1 MTIPP
6 KKTIV
11 ILGAGSIGT
20 ALGNLLAEKEDLK
33 VILLTI
39 EPEVAESIND
49 QNINQKYFPGIRL
62 NKNLKA
68 TLGEYVIRDADFVFL
83 AIPSVAVVD
92 YVLQN
97 RQYLNPSTILV
108 NLAKGF
114 GNHEQVIAENL
125 MESLPNVV
133 CSMKGPAFARDMIG
147 GSPTGFTLAT
157 KETVWW
163 PVFGRMFSGT
173 PIYLDYTQDIKGVE
187 ILSILKNIY
196 AIVLG
201 IVDAHY
207 NSANLRF
214 LLLTKAFN
222 EMRQVLLFFG
232 GEQETLFR
240 YCGYGDFSL
249 TALNDLSRNR
259 TLGLL
264 IGKGFFTEDISSRV
278 VLEGR
283 LAVNIFYE
291 KLASS
296 GAGEDNFP
304 LMKQLYRVLN
314 GNYPVQEMLRSL
326 LSKELSDSSPN
337 TRAGH

>member
-1 MTIPP
+1 MTQPS

-20 ALGNLLAEKEDLK
+20 ALGNILAEKKNLK

-39 EPEVAESIND
+39 EPEVADSINNL
-49 QNINQKYFPGIRL
+49 NINQKYFPTIRL

-68 TLGEYVIRDADFVFL
+68 TLGEYVIRDADIVFL
-83 AIPSVAVVD
+83 AIPSVVVVD
-92 YVLQN
+92 YVLQIRN
-97 RQYLNPSTILV
+97 YLNTSTILV

-114 GNHEQVIAENL
+114 GKDKQVIAENL
-125 MESLPNVV
+125 MELFPNKV
-133 CSMKGPAFARDMIG
+133 CSLKGPAFARDMIG

-157 KETVWW
+157 PHHELWQ
-163 PVFGRMFSGT
+163 VFAELFSDT
-173 PIYLDYTQDIKGVE
+173 SIYLDFTNDIRGVE
-187 ILSILKNIY
+187 ILSILKNVY

-214 LLLTKAFN
+214 LLLTRAFN
-222 EMRQVLLFFG
+222 EMRQVLLFFNG
-232 GEQETLFR
+232 QQETLFR

-283 LAVNIFYE
+283 LAVNILYE
-291 KLASS
+291 KLSA
-296 GAGEDNFP
+296 AGTPDDQIP

-314 GNYPVQEMLRSL
+314 GNYPVQEMIRAL
-326 LSKELSDSSPN
+326 LSKELNALSSDN
-337 TRAGH
+337 

>member
-1 MTIPP
+1 MTI

-11 ILGAGSIGT
+11 ILGAGSLGT
-20 ALGNLLAEKEDLK
+20 ALGNILAVKEDLK

-39 EPEVAESIND
+39 EPEVADSINN

-62 NKNLKA
+62 NRNLKA

-92 YVLQN
+92 YVIQN
-97 RQYLNPSTILV
+97 RHYLNPSTILV

-114 GNHEQVIAENL
+114 GNNDQVIAEDL
-125 MESLPNVV
+125 MESLPNTV

-157 KETVWW
+157 RDTELW
-163 PVFGRMFSGT
+163 PVFERMFSDT
-173 PIYLDYTQDIKGVE
+173 SIYLDYSQDVKGVE
-187 ILSILKNIY
+187 IVSILKNIY

-214 LLLTKAFN
+214 LLLTRAFN

-291 KLASS
+291 RLAAE
-296 GAGEDNFP
+296 GIEDERIP

-314 GNYPVQEMLRSL
+314 GNYPVQEMIRSL
-326 LSKELSDSSPN
+326 LSKELSDPS
-337 TRAGH
+337 TEC

>member
-1 MTIPP
+1 M
-6 KKTIV
+6 TIV

-20 ALGNLLAEKEDLK
+20 ALGHILAEKEDLK

-39 EPEVAESIND
+39 EAEVADSIND
-49 QNINQKYFPGIRL
+49 LNINQKYFPGIRL

-68 TLGEYVIRDADFVFL
+68 TLGEYVIRDADIVFL

-97 RQYLNPSTILV
+97 RQYLSPAAVIV

-114 GNHEQVIAENL
+114 GNHNRVIAENL
-125 MESLPNVV
+125 MELLPNRV

-157 KETVWW
+157 AHTELW
-163 PVFGRMFSGT
+163 PVFGEMFSDT
-173 PIYLDYTQDIKGVE
+173 SIYLDYTSDVKGVE

-214 LLLTKAFN
+214 LLLTRAFN
-222 EMRQVLLFFG
+222 EMRHVLQFFG

-291 KLASS
+291 KLAAE
-296 GAGEDNFP
+296 GVGDEKIP

-314 GNYPVQEMLRSL
+314 GNYPVQEMIRSL
-326 LSKELSDSSPN
+326 LSKELSDPS
-337 TRAGH
+337 AGF

>member
-1 MTIPP
+1 MTQPSR
-6 KKTIV
+6 KTIV
-11 ILGAGSIGT
+11 ILGAGSLGT
-20 ALGNLLAEKEDLK
+20 ALGNILAGNEDMK

-39 EPEVAESIND
+39 EPEVADSIND
-49 QNINQKYFPGIRL
+49 QHINRKYFPGIRL

-68 TLGEYVIRDADFVFL
+68 TLGEYVIRDADIVFL

-92 YVLQN
+92 YVLRN

-114 GNHEQVIAENL
+114 GNHNQVIAEHL
-125 MESLPNVV
+125 MEELPNRV

-157 KETVWW
+157 DDTELWSI
-163 PVFGRMFSGT
+163 FGEMCSGT
-173 PIYLDYTQDIKGVE
+173 SICLDYTHDVRGVE

-196 AIVLG
+196 AIILG

-214 LLLTKAFN
+214 LLLTRAFN

-240 YCGYGDFSL
+240 FCGYGDFSL

-264 IGKGFFTEDISSRV
+264 IGKGFFTEDISSKV

-291 KLASS
+291 KLMHE
-296 GAGEDNFP
+296 GAGEDKFP
-304 LMKQLYRVLN
+304 LMTQLYRVLN

-326 LSKELSDSSPN
+326 LSKELSDSSPQY
-337 TRAGH
+337 

>member
-1 MTIPP
+1 MPASTT
-6 KKTIV
+6 KTIV

-20 ALGNLLAEKEDLK
+20 ALGHILAEKETLK

-49 QNINQKYFPGIRL
+49 LNTNQKYFPNIRL
-62 NKNLKA
+62 SKKLKA
-68 TLGEYVIRDADFVFL
+68 TLGEYVIRDADILFL
-83 AIPSVAVVD
+83 AIPSVAIMD
-92 YVLQN
+92 YMQQN
-97 RQYLNPSTILV
+97 RKYLNDNTIIV

-114 GNHEQVIAENL
+114 ANNNQVIAENL
-125 MESLPNVV
+125 VELLPNRI

-147 GSPTGFTLAT
+147 GSPTGFTLAS
-157 KETVWW
+157 KQPELW
-163 PVFGRMFSGT
+163 PIFGELFAGT
-173 PIYLDYTQDIKGVE
+173 PIYLDYTDDVNGVE

-214 LLLTKAFN
+214 LLLTRAFN
-222 EMRQVLLFFG
+222 EMRHVLLYFG
-232 GEQETLFR
+232 GHQETIFR

-283 LAVNIFYE
+283 MAVNIFYE
-291 KLASS
+291 KLLREGVSD
-296 GAGEDNFP
+296 EKVP

-314 GNYPVQEMLRSL
+314 HNYPVQEMIRSL
-326 LSKELSDSSPN
+326 LRKEFSDSDD
-337 TRAGH
+337 

>member
-1 MTIPP
+1 M
-6 KKTIV
+6 
-11 ILGAGSIGT
+11 GT
-20 ALGNLLAEKEDLK
+20 ALGHILAEKEELK

-39 EPEVAESIND
+39 EPEVADSIN
-49 QNINQKYFPGIRL
+49 NLNSNQKYFPNIRL
-62 NKNLKA
+62 SKNLKA
-68 TLGEYVIRDADFVFL
+68 TLGEYVFRDADILFL
-83 AIPSVAVVD
+83 AIPSVAVMD
-92 YVLQN
+92 YILQN
-97 RQYLNPSTILV
+97 RKYLNNSTILV

-114 GNHEQVIAENL
+114 ANNNQVIAENL
-125 MESLPNVV
+125 MELLPNPV

-147 GSPTGFTLAT
+147 GSPTGFTLASHHT
-157 KETVWW
+157 ELW
-163 PVFGRMFSGT
+163 PVFGELFSET
-173 PIYLDYTQDIKGVE
+173 SVYLDYTNDLRGVE

-214 LLLTKAFN
+214 LLLTRAFN
-222 EMRQVLLFFG
+222 EMRHVLLFFG
-232 GEQETLFR
+232 GQQETLFR

-291 KLASS
+291 KLLRE
-296 GAGEDNFP
+296 GVPDDKIP
-304 LMKQLYRVLN
+304 LMKQLYYVLN
-314 GNYPVQEMLRSL
+314 NNLPVQEMIRSL
-326 LSKELSDSSPN
+326 LSKDLSDAYPDD
-337 TRAGH
+337 

>member
-1 MTIPP
+1 MTTQPR
-6 KKTIV
+6 KTVV

-20 ALGNLLAEKEDLK
+20 ALGHILAEKENLK

-39 EPEVAESIND
+39 EPEVADSINNL
-49 QNINQKYFPGIRL
+49 NINQKYFPGIRL

-68 TLGEYVIRDADFVFL
+68 TLGEYVIRDADIVFL

-92 YVLQN
+92 YVIHN
-97 RQYLNPSTILV
+97 RHYLSPSAILV

-114 GNHEQVIAENL
+114 GNNNLVIAENL
-125 MESLPNVV
+125 VELLPNRV

-157 KETVWW
+157 THTELW
-163 PVFGRMFSGT
+163 PMFGEMFSET
-173 PIYLDYTQDIKGVE
+173 PVYLDYTNDIKGVE

-214 LLLTKAFN
+214 LLLTRAFN

-291 KLASS
+291 KLSAEGVSD
-296 GAGEDNFP
+296 EKIP

-314 GNYPVQEMLRSL
+314 GNYPVQDMIRSL
-326 LSKELSDSSPN
+326 LSKELNDPSSEI
-337 TRAGH
+337 

>member
-1 MTIPP
+1 MPAP
-6 KKTIV
+6 LKKTIV

-20 ALGNLLAEKEDLK
+20 ALGHILAEKETLK

-39 EPEVAESIND
+39 EPEVADSIND
-49 QNINQKYFPGIRL
+49 LNTNQKYFPNIRL
-62 NKNLKA
+62 SKNLKA
-68 TLGEYVIRDADFVFL
+68 TLGEYVIRDADILFL
-83 AIPSVAVVD
+83 AIPSVAVMD
-92 YVLQN
+92 YLLGN
-97 RQYLNPSTILV
+97 RNYINDSTILV

-114 GNHEQVIAENL
+114 ANNNQVIAENL
-125 MESLPNVV
+125 TELFPNPV

-147 GSPTGFTLAT
+147 GSPTGFTLASHQA
-157 KETVWW
+157 ELW
-163 PVFGRMFSGT
+163 PVFGELFAGT
-173 PIYLDYTQDIKGVE
+173 SVYLDYTDDVRGVE

-222 EMRQVLLFFG
+222 EMRHVLLFFG
-232 GEQETLFR
+232 GNQETLFR

-291 KLASS
+291 KLLRE
-296 GAGEDNFP
+296 GIPEEKIP
-304 LMKQLYRVLN
+304 LMRQLYRVLN
-314 GNYPVQEMLRSL
+314 GNYPVQEMIRAL
-326 LSKELSDSSPN
+326 LSKEFNEASSDD
-337 TRAGH
+337 